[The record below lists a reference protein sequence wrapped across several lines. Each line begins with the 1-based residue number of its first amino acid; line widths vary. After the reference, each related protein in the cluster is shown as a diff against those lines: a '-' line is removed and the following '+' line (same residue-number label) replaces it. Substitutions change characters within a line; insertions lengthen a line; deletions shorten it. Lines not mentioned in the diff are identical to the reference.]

1 MTAKS
6 LEIRF
11 YINMIFVN
19 QIYQKHFKLWNE
31 KLEISDQLQETIMLR
46 DHRKLKPKYFKGNIY
61 ISKIS

>member
-31 KLEISDQLQETIMLR
+31 KLEISDQLQETMLR